1 MTSLAPAVPSTAD
14 GWSAYDEAV
23 PTVRGLPHV
32 VAATDRLRRE
42 RAAPEASL
50 DVVRD
55 VVVVVSSSRG
65 GSTVFAELLRRTPGL
80 LHLRAEVNPAYALA
94 GLHDGA
100 DRRAVLEAELLR
112 DVGRPATGPVGSD
125 RRRRLV
131 LDIAWRLAVQWPAAV
146 EALAVDEL
154 VAVVDRRVAPEGE
167 VHDPAATVLQLLHDL
182 RRRGVPVDPWYHD
195 LPADQ
200 VAEAFPTL
208 PQPVGP
214 PAPAVVEMPPFVS
227 LDRWAHATAAELAAG
242 TLVVSTPRLS
252 YRLDHLR
259 DLFPSARLRVVHL
272 TRSPGPAVNGLVD
285 GWLHRGFFTCPVPVE
300 LAIAGY
306 SDVVPGGRSWWCY
319 DLPPDWEDWA
329 DRPLA
334 EVAAH
339 QWRSAHEAA
348 LDATA
353 RLRLDVLRV
362 RSEAI
367 TTPAKGRGAVLDELA
382 SWLGV
387 AAVDLRRAA
396 VNLPVLM
403 ATAPPAPDRW
413 RSRAA
418 ALAPVLRD
426 ERTRAVA
433 RALELPDPLGEL
445 G

>member
-1 MTSLAPAVPSTAD
+1 MRVLTPAPGVTAD
-14 GWSAYDEAV
+14 GWSTYDEAV
-23 PTVRGLPHV
+23 PAVQGLPHV
-32 VAATDRLRRE
+32 VAATDRLRAARP
-42 RAAPEASL
+42 APEAGV
-50 DVVRD
+50 DAVRD

-80 LHLRAEVNPAYALA
+80 LHLRAEVNHAYALA
-94 GLHDGA
+94 GLHAGG
-100 DRRAVLEAELLR
+100 DRRRVLEAELLR
-112 DVGRPATGPVGSD
+112 DVGRPDRGPIGCD
-125 RRRRLV
+125 RDRLV
-131 LDIAWRLAVQWPAAV
+131 LDVAWRIAVQWPV
-146 EALAVDEL
+146 AVDALEVDQL
-154 VAVVDRRVAPEGE
+154 VATVDRHVAGPGQP
-167 VHDPAATVLQLLHDL
+167 HDPAGAVLGVLGEL

-195 LPADQ
+195 LAPDRI
-200 VAEAFPTL
+200 AEAFPTL